1 MNVWLK
7 KSATPSLLKLK
18 VFNRINKMLRG
29 LKALFT
35 SGLIVNPMVLIGI
48 FGGIVFSSEFE
59 TEIIFSIFS
68 DYNYYLVALAIA
80 FAYVVFFQKV
90 YIGYGSQVDWA
101 ATAKKLPGAFAK
113 LVLANILSVVFF
125 VTLFF

>member
-1 MNVWLK
+1 
-7 KSATPSLLKLK
+7 
-18 VFNRINKMLRG
+18 MLRG

-101 ATAKKLPGAFAK
+101 ATVKKLPGAFAK